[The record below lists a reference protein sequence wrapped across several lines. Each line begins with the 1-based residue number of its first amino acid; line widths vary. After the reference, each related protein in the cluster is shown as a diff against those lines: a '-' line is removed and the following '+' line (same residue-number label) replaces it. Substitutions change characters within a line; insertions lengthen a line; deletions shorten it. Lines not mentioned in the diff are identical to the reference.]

1 MEPYFCGKF
10 VFVQKGLKCRAFCI
24 CFLKMLSIGF
34 PKNIAE
40 WKFFSA
46 ALLKRDANTGAFL
59 CKLRNFE
66 EKLFYRTP
74 PVAASELNNDVF
86 SH

>member
-1 MEPYFCGKF
+1 MSKKGSNVGYF
-10 VFVQKGLKCRAFCI
+10 AF
-24 CFLKMLSIGF
+24 FLKMLSIGF

>member
-10 VFVQKGLKCRAFCI
+10 VFVQKGLKYRVFCI